1 MQIVP
6 IFEMV
11 TLTALKVTVTTKMVV
26 SGVINLQQ
34 LFSQTNFQKMFKALA
49 SIAIGSAVGF
59 GLVGLAHANY
69 GKAKVD
75 NGLMTNVPG
84 YGNSRVETVSFCLT
98 DAGVTKYQDLIT
110 DTQVEAFGA
119 CMKDNT

>member
-1 MQIVP
+1 
-6 IFEMV
+6 
-11 TLTALKVTVTTKMVV
+11 
-26 SGVINLQQ
+26 
-34 LFSQTNFQKMFKALA
+34 MFKAIL
-49 SIAIGSAVGF
+49 SIGIGAAVGF
-59 GLVGLAHANY
+59 SIVGLAQANY

-98 DAGVTKYQDLIT
+98 DAGVVKYQDLIT

-119 CMKDNT
+119 CLKDNT

>member
-1 MQIVP
+1 
-6 IFEMV
+6 
-11 TLTALKVTVTTKMVV
+11 
-26 SGVINLQQ
+26 
-34 LFSQTNFQKMFKALA
+34 MFKALA

-59 GLVGLAHANY
+59 SIVGAVGIGAR
-69 GKAKVD
+69 AKVD

-110 DTQVEAFGA
+110 DSQVQAFGA

>member
-1 MQIVP
+1 MI
-6 IFEMV
+6 
-11 TLTALKVTVTTKMVV
+11 
-26 SGVINLQQ
+26 
-34 LFSQTNFQKMFKALA
+34 KALS
-49 SIAIGSAVGF
+49 SIFVGAIVGF
-59 GLVGLAHANY
+59 SLVGLAHANY

>member
-1 MQIVP
+1 
-6 IFEMV
+6 
-11 TLTALKVTVTTKMVV
+11 
-26 SGVINLQQ
+26 
-34 LFSQTNFQKMFKALA
+34 MFKALA

-59 GLVGLAHANY
+59 SLVGLAHANY

-75 NGLMTNVPG
+75 NGLMTTVPG

-98 DAGVTKYQDLIT
+98 DANVTKYQDLIT
-110 DTQVEAFGA
+110 DSQVQAFGA